1 MSIRLRPRHR
11 ILLGCLVVFSPLM
24 IPAERTSE
32 ISITCVSALAPA
44 QRPLARAGRLL
55 ARSLDFLSSLRGS
68 AAVQNRKLKQKV
80 AALTEER
87 DLWRAR
93 AEEKNLKLKA
103 LGDFRRY
110 QEELEPN
117 EAVEVEE
124 AEVIGQG
131 SGAQQDLIFID
142 RGSRDGL
149 AKGMAVAAGR
159 SIAGRVK
166 AVSPS
171 VSSVLLVT
179 SPASIID
186 GRIISTGER
195 GIVVGNGDGTMHMTG
210 ISKIKP
216 KKGDSVMANG
226 LDGATPKHF
235 VLGTI
240 VSAERRPGTLT
251 YEVILKPL
259 RELDRLVS
267 VVAVRPAVSAGDLSA
282 SRGNGAKDD
291 G

>member
-110 QEELEPN
+110 QQGLAPN
-117 EAVEVEE
+117 EAVEIEE
-124 AEVIGQG
+124 AEIIGQG
-131 SGAQQDLIFID
+131 SGVQCGLVFID
-142 RGSRDGL
+142 RGSLDSL

-159 SIAGRVK
+159 SIVGTVR

-179 SPASIID
+179 SPASKLD
-186 GRIISTGER
+186 ARIISTGER
-195 GIVVGNGDGTMHMTG
+195 GVVVGNGDGTMLMLYV
-210 ISKIKP
+210 SKEKP
-216 KKGDSVMANG
+216 VIGGSVLTTG

-240 VSAERRPGTLT
+240 LSAERRPGTLT

-259 RELDRLVS
+259 RELDGLVN
-267 VVAVRPAVSAGDLSA
+267 VVAVRSAVSAADLSA
-282 SRGNGAKDD
+282 SKENGANDD